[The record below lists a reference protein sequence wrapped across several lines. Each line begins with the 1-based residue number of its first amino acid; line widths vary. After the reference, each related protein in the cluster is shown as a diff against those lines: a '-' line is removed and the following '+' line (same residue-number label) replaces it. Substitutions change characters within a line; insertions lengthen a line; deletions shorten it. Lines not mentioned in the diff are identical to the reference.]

1 MCRGYPIRAVAT
13 VNGLVTYLFRFR
25 ALMMNEGAR
34 NLHEVL
40 LDVGERLNQAARS
53 RRAAMHTP
61 VVGTADGDLRIMV
74 LRACDPDLAQLR
86 FHTDARSPK
95 VSVMRDRPDIA
106 LLAYDPAEKVQIR
119 ARGTARVEQ
128 YGPVAD
134 AAWSAATTFA
144 RRCYL
149 TTAAPGVQAAEPSS
163 GLPEA
168 IEGVNPTEAQLLPA
182 RENFAV
188 VLVTLTELDWLHLA
202 HDGHARAQFT
212 RGDAGQ
218 PWQGTWV
225 VP

>member
-1 MCRGYPIRAVAT
+1 
-13 VNGLVTYLFRFR
+13 
-25 ALMMNEGAR
+25 MNDVYAS
-34 NLHEVL
+34 LHGVL
-40 LDVGERLNQAARS
+40 LDVAGQLGTAARD
-53 RRAAMHTP
+53 RKGAMHTP
-61 VVGTADGDLRIMV
+61 VIGTADGDMRVMV
-74 LRACDPDLAQLR
+74 LRDCDAALMQLR

-95 VSVMRDRPDIA
+95 AALLRARPEIA
-106 LLAYDPAEKVQIR
+106 LLAYDPAAKIQIR

-149 TTAAPGVQAAEPSS
+149 TTAGPGSPTAEPCS
-163 GLPEA
+163 GLSA
-168 IEGVNPTEAQLLPA
+168 AVEGTNPSEDQLLPA

-188 VLVTLTELDWLHLA
+188 LLVTLTALDWLYLA
-202 HDGHARAQFT
+202 HNGHRRAQFT
-212 RGDAGQ
+212 RGDGGQ